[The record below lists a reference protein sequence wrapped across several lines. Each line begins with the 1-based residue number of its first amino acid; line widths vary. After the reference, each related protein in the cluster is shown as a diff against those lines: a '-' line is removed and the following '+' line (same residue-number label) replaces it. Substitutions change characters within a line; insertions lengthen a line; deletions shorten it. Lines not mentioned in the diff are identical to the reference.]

1 MSNEKSGIPSA
12 PISEDNR
19 RLEEQINT
27 QQGHDSNNANSTGMY
42 PNVDTT
48 NLPPSY
54 DEAIKNPNV
63 YPAATS
69 VPPVN
74 INNPPYPPSPA
85 GYIPTTTNPG
95 YDPMV
100 QNLHPLPHA
109 GPANVTVIRSVVT
122 TCSFGKSPVQT
133 TCPHCLRH
141 ITTKT
146 METNGRRTWCIFF
159 AIFLLG
165 FFIPIAWCCLC
176 IPFCSSDCQDVL
188 HLCPH
193 CKSVVGHFR
202 RDI

>member
-1 MSNEKSGIPSA
+1 MSTEKSGLPSA
-12 PISEDNR
+12 PVSEDVTNI
-19 RLEEQINT
+19 EEQR
-27 QQGHDSNNANSTGMY
+27 QGNLY
-42 PNVDTT
+42 PSVNT

-54 DEAIKNPNV
+54 DEAIKEPSYHPNLTNSDNSI
-63 YPAATS
+63 P
-69 VPPVN
+69 
-74 INNPPYPPSPA
+74 PPYPPSPS
-85 GYIPTTTNPG
+85 GVYISTDVGSNYT
-95 YDPMV
+95 PMV
-100 QNLHPLPHA
+100 QNLQPLPQA
-109 GPANVTVIRSVVT
+109 GPTNITIIRSVLT
-122 TCSFGKSPVQT
+122 NCSFGKHPVQT
-133 TCPHCLRH
+133 RCPHCFRN

-193 CKSVVGHFR
+193 CKSVVGHFK

>member
-12 PISEDNR
+12 PAPEDVQRVN
-19 RLEEQINT
+19 EQR
-27 QQGHDSNNANSTGMY
+27 QEQGNLY
-42 PNVDTT
+42 PTVNT

-54 DEAIKNPNV
+54 DEAIKEPSHHPGMPNNPV
-63 YPAATS
+63 
-69 VPPVN
+69 
-74 INNPPYPPSPA
+74 PPYPQSPE
-85 GYIPTTTNPG
+85 GYIPTDVGPG
-95 YDPMV
+95 YTPMV
-100 QNLHPLPHA
+100 QNLHPLPQS
-109 GPANVTVIRSVVT
+109 GPASVTVIRSVIT
-122 TCSFGKSPVQT
+122 NCCFGKHPVQT
-133 TCPHCLRH
+133 RCPHCFRD

-176 IPFCSSDCQDVL
+176 LPFCSSDCQDVL

-193 CKSVVGHFR
+193 CKSVVGHYK